1 MMMMAK
7 ELKRKRKD
15 IDDDD
20 DDGGHVVSI
29 HGVMAFDSVSF
40 VHTN

>member
-1 MMMMAK
+1 MMMMTK
-7 ELKRKRKD
+7 ELNRKRKD

-20 DDGGHVVSI
+20 DEGGHVVSI
-29 HGVMAFDSVSF
+29 HEVMAFDSISF